1 LRITPKSAGSIANH
15 LSAQKTPVPPPP
27 HPIIERQF
35 RALSA
40 GFDKYHPVMQVIV
53 AALMIAVI
61 FIVDV
66 VTGPEVALSIFY
78 LLPISMLA
86 WHRGW
91 GMARIS
97 VIVSGLAWIAADILA
112 GNAYQFEAT
121 RYWNGL
127 VRVGFF
133 VIVAYTLSQ
142 LRRTM
147 FEAQRLART
156 DSLTG
161 AANSR
166 SFLELA
172 AIEVARQHRY
182 KHPLSIAFFDCDN
195 FKEVNDK
202 FGHAAGDDLLQRI
215 AMGVQSVL
223 REVDVVARLGGD
235 EFGILL
241 PESDERAALT
251 VCGKLRDALRLAVSD
266 YNVTFSIGLVTFLSP
281 PEDVN
286 HMVHVADEA
295 MYEAKHSGKNAAR
308 HRVIGAPNA

>member
-1 LRITPKSAGSIANH
+1 M
-15 LSAQKTPVPPPP
+15 
-27 HPIIERQF
+27 IERQV
-35 RALSA
+35 RTLTA
-40 GFDKYHPVMQVIV
+40 GIDNFHPVAQYLI
-53 AALMIAVI
+53 AAFLIAVI
-61 FIVDV
+61 FSIDI

-78 LLPISMLA
+78 LLPITMMA

-91 GMARIS
+91 AAARMS
-97 VIVSGLAWIAADILA
+97 VIVSGLAWIGADFLT
-112 GNAYQFEAT
+112 GNEYQLEIT
-121 RYWNGL
+121 RYWNAL

-172 AIEVARQHRY
+172 AVEVARQQRY
-182 KHPLSIAFFDCDN
+182 GHPLSIAFFDCDN
-195 FKEVNDK
+195 FKEVNDR
-202 FGHAAGDDLLQRI
+202 FGHSAGDDLLQRI

-241 PESDERAALT
+241 PESDEKAART
-251 VCGKLRDALRLAVSD
+251 VSDKIREVLRLAVGD

-281 PEDVN
+281 PDDVN
-286 HMVHVADEA
+286 QMVHTADEA
-295 MYEAKHSGKNAAR
+295 MYEAKNSGKNASR
-308 HRVIGAPNA
+308 HRVIGAAHA